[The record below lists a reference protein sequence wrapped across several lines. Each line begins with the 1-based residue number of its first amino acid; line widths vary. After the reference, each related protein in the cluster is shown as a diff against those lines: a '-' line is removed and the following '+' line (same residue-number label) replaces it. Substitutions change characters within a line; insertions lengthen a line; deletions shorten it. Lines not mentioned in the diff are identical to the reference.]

1 MSKSNLD
8 KEEIST
14 IIRSKEILKK
24 IGRGSDIN
32 IKEICEDIGI
42 SRKSAYQYWN
52 RGNGGKEMITEEAKD
67 LEELLEENRLL
78 KEQLRKSE
86 LENKGLRISKMVVDE
101 FKKKGLI

>member
-1 MSKSNLD
+1 MNKSKLD

-32 IKEICEDIGI
+32 IKEICEDVGI
-42 SRKSAYQYWN
+42 SRKSAYQYRSW
-52 RGNGGKEMITEEAKD
+52 GNGEKEKTTEETKE
-67 LEELLEENRLL
+67 LEELEEENRLL
-78 KEQLRKSE
+78 KEQLRKAE
-86 LENKGLRISKMVVDE
+86 LENKGLRIAKDIVDE

>member
-1 MSKSNLD
+1 MKGSKLD

-32 IKEICEDIGI
+32 IKEICEDIGV
-42 SRKSAYQYWN
+42 SRKSAYQYRNW
-52 RGNGGKEMITEEAKD
+52 GNGEKGMATEEEKGVEQ
-67 LEELLEENRLL
+67 LQEENRLL
-78 KEQLRKSE
+78 KEQLRKAE
-86 LENKGLRISKMVVDE
+86 LENKGLRIAKDIVDE